1 MKRNFELLIKNL
13 NDQNEADIEQEVVIV
28 EQEEAVIV
36 EQDQYEY
43 VGATV
48 RDQEEN
54 DEVPIDV
61 NHNLFHNA

>member
-13 NDQNEADIEQEVVIV
+13 NDRNEADIEQ
-28 EQEEAVIV
+28 EAVIV

-48 RDQEEN
+48 REQEEN
-54 DEVPIDV
+54 DEVPIDD
-61 NHNLFHNA
+61 NHNQFHNYS